1 MSTMEAQPDF
11 KELLELLNA
20 QGVEYV
26 IVGGYAVAFHGAP
39 RYTRDLDL
47 YVRPTAENASRILDA
62 LGEFGFGGL
71 DLAASDFTTP
81 DRVVQL
87 GVPPVRVDFV
97 TSIDGVSWERVWEH
111 RVAGAYGDV
120 PVMFIGRQELVANKR
135 AAGRKT
141 DLADAEALGEG

>member
-1 MSTMEAQPDF
+1 MEAQPDF

-20 QGVEYV
+20 HGVEYV

-47 YVRPTAENASRILDA
+47 YVRPTPQNAERVLVA
-62 LGEFGFGGL
+62 LRKFGFGDL
-71 DLAASDFTTP
+71 DLTLSDFVAP

-97 TSIDGVSWERVWEH
+97 TSIDGVSWERVWENH
-111 RVAGAYGDV
+111 AAGSYADV
-120 PVMFIGRQELVANKR
+120 PVKFIGRQELIANKR
-135 AAGRKT
+135 ASRRT
-141 DLADAEALGEG
+141 IDLADTEALGEG